1 MGGTGDHRCTRVE
14 YHFAPRLGICTDV
27 QWLPPDK
34 DVFKDFLNWFV
45 RGQDIESGASE
56 ERWAS
61 EEVGEWGEKGLG
73 MAARVWQ
80 KPI

>member
-14 YHFAPRLGICTDV
+14 YHFTPRLGICTDV

-61 EEVGEWGEKGLG
+61 EEVGEWGEKG
-73 MAARVWQ
+73 
-80 KPI
+80 KE